1 MNVDINGQWSWI
13 KMDFLM
19 GMVVHHVQIV
29 VRGEAFRQMIME
41 ILDVI
46 FCGNRFRRYGNGG
59 LRLGMIPSCPKC
71 GGNASEI

>member
-46 FCGNRFRRYGNGG
+46 F
-59 LRLGMIPSCPKC
+59 
-71 GGNASEI
+71 AEIDFADMEMVVFA